1 VCANAALFA
10 NLIINGLVWQTL
22 VNKVGEL
29 KKQLA
34 VERTEKLAVEAEVRR
49 ELCEYFSNMMVEA
62 QAEWE

>member
-1 VCANAALFA
+1 L
-10 NLIINGLVWQTL
+10 QTL

-49 ELCEYFSNMMVEA
+49 ELCDYFSNMMVEA

>member
-1 VCANAALFA
+1 VNAALFA
-10 NLIINGLVWQTL
+10 NQIINDLVLQTL

-34 VERTEKLAVEAEVRR
+34 VEYAEKLAVEAEVRR
-49 ELCEYFSNMMVEA
+49 ELCDYFSNMMVEA